1 MFVLLISVELL
12 TNFLLIKITQPFC
25 SKTKLCLD
33 LFYGCKHLSNLNET
47 IKNTYM
53 YFQIPC
59 FFPSL
64 SLYFAVLKLKTALQI
79 LSHVYAF
86 CRHYNVNIRTCIS
99 LRSLCLSQSK
109 DAF

>member
-59 FFPSL
+59 FFLSL
-64 SLYFAVLKLKTALQI
+64 SLSLFCGTKTYNCIANSVSCICVLPTL
-79 LSHVYAF
+79 
-86 CRHYNVNIRTCIS
+86 
-99 LRSLCLSQSK
+99 
-109 DAF
+109 